1 MSIEHKDKRTL
12 EHVIIAALRRLY
24 VTVAARS
31 EKKRN
36 KWSGVE
42 RGA

>member
-1 MSIEHKDKRTL
+1 MRTL
-12 EHVIIAALRRLY
+12 EHVIIADDAALRRFY